1 MAHRRAARGSS
12 SQGPFS
18 FCCDRD
24 KFWLVLIIIK
34 KKIMTTREKMNDL
47 LGALDKLRDN
57 FNLSDLERIISLAKE
72 IEREIERMEK
82 EMETFKKAA

>member
-1 MAHRRAARGSS
+1 
-12 SQGPFS
+12 
-18 FCCDRD
+18 
-24 KFWLVLIIIK
+24 
-34 KKIMTTREKMNDL
+34 MTTREKMNDL